1 MFFQTSAATGGIT
14 KNGEITRMRTIPW
27 PKIGWSI
34 SSAMA
39 MPPTTVISEHAEHD
53 AERVADRL
61 PEGRDRSGSTGSSRS
76 PAQPPAAGFS
86 RL

>member
-39 MPPTTVISEHAEHD
+39 MPPITVIASTPSTM
-53 AERVADRL
+53 ERVLRIACQKA
-61 PEGRDRSGSTGSSRS
+61 GSVRK
-76 PAQPPAAGFS
+76 
-86 RL
+86 